1 MTEPKFNATI
11 RLDFSAALWR
21 RSKKRK
27 KNRENVE
34 MNYRLSKLSPDSM
47 LVLPQEIL
55 TKMEQAGETEL
66 KILLYVSSLLLKG
79 AMEEEEVIAALS
91 ARFAREEIAPAL
103 SFWRGAG
110 ILRTDSRKKSEN
122 SASFGKKVTES
133 AEKPAEP
140 TEKTLP
146 SPSSKTVVDAE
157 EAPFYS
163 AADLAAASETNPD
176 FKNLVS
182 FAEGRLEKVFNQS
195 ELARLYSF
203 LDYLKMPADV
213 IMLVIEDCCSRGK
226 DSLRYIYKTLCDF
239 ADNGIDSYEKADAL
253 LLKRREALGFEAKI
267 RKMFGLGERKLVP
280 KEKEALQN
288 WKEKWDFSEEMLE
301 FAYEKTVSTAKKPSI
316 SYMNKILEKW
326 HEEGFSAPEEV
337 KNSAAS
343 QNPDKAEKSY
353 DLEDFFQAA
362 VSKNRKVNP

>member
-1 MTEPKFNATI
+1 
-11 RLDFSAALWR
+11 
-21 RSKKRK
+21 
-27 KNRENVE
+27 

-91 ARFAREEIAPAL
+91 TRFAREEIAPAL

-122 SASFGKKVTES
+122 SAAFAKKMTES
-133 AEKPAEP
+133 AENAAEP
-140 TEKTLP
+140 TRP

-163 AADLAAASETNPD
+163 AADLAAAAETNPD
-176 FKNLVS
+176 FKNLVN

-226 DSLRYIYKTLCDF
+226 NSLRYIYKSLCDF

-253 LLKRREALGFEAKI
+253 LLKRREASGFEAYI

-326 HEEGFSAPEEV
+326 HEEGFSNPEEV

-343 QNPDKAEKSY
+343 KNSDKAEKSY

>member
-1 MTEPKFNATI
+1 
-11 RLDFSAALWR
+11 
-21 RSKKRK
+21 
-27 KNRENVE
+27 

-66 KILLYVSSLLLKG
+66 KILLYAASLLLKG
-79 AMEEEEVIAALS
+79 PEEEEELMRALS
-91 ARFAREEIAPAL
+91 TRFAREEIAPAL

-110 ILRTDSRKKSEN
+110 ILRTDSRRKSEN
-122 SASFGKKVTES
+122 STPMTEKMPER
-133 AEKPAEP
+133 AEKPAE
-140 TEKTLP
+140 TAEKAQDTPL
-146 SPSSKTVVDAE
+146 SKIVVDAE

-163 AADLAAASETNPD
+163 AADLAAAAESNPD
-176 FKNLVS
+176 FKNLVN

-226 DSLRYIYKTLCDF
+226 NSLRYIYKALCDF

-253 LLKRREALGFEAKI
+253 LLKRREALGFEAYI

-326 HEEGFSAPEEV
+326 HEDGFSTPEEV
-337 KNSAAS
+337 KNSTAS
-343 QNPDKAEKSY
+343 KNGDKAEKSY

-362 VSKNRKVNP
+362 VSKSRKVNP